1 MAKTNYLEDQ
11 IINHIFR
18 TGTFTKPTN
27 LYVAL
32 YTSATADD
40 GTGTEVTGGSYAR
53 AQLDPLDANW
63 TATSAGDG
71 QTDNA
76 SAITFPTPSANWG
89 TITHFAIMDASSG
102 GNMLYHG
109 SLTASKTV
117 NNGDPAPS
125 FPIGSLTVTES

>member
-89 TITHFAIMDASSG
+89 TITHFAIMDAAAA

-125 FPIGSLTVTES
+125 FPVGALTVTES